1 MIYGERSQ
9 GGGRRVKF
17 SAYIT
22 AVFIGLI
29 LFSPSELR
37 AVYSTGQT
45 EKLTDP
51 DEIRARFEQGEE
63 KVRVIVN
70 LAEPTQLRTGT
81 VWDARNSLKILQA
94 EVKKRQEK
102 VLQKLDKT
110 AYKLRHRFENQ
121 AGFSAEVAPGILQ
134 KLLNDPDVES
144 VEPVYILKPHLAQG
158 IDLMNAL
165 STRLLYNG
173 QDVSIAICDTGIDYT
188 HPMLGGGG
196 FPNSK
201 VLDGNDFG
209 DNDPDPMPVGE
220 AHGTSCAG
228 IAAGDLSGVGDY
240 IGGVAH
246 NAKLY
251 ALKITPGGTGS
262 ASSDDMVAA
271 WNWCISHKNDD
282 PNNPIL
288 VISTSF
294 GGDRFLGTCDSAV
307 PSMTTAANNAVS
319 AGITV
324 LVSAGNEGYCD
335 ALAWPACIS
344 SVISVGAVYDAD
356 IGRYPELG
364 YVGCILSESC
374 AGYTVSCPCPEK
386 CYVDETTAADQVTTY
401 SNTSI
406 LLDLFA
412 PSNNAYTTDIVGSE
426 GYTSG
431 DYYSAFGGTSAA
443 CPYAA
448 GAVACLQSAA
458 KAILGSYLT
467 PQQVRDTLVLTGN
480 NVTDPKASIT
490 KPRINLGWAIASL
503 TGVPPIAFDDTIT
516 IATGTEQIIIL
527 QAGDP
532 DGGKPDPPAA
542 LTYIIESL
550 PEYGTL
556 KDPCEVIITDSNLPY
571 SLPDYGNEVTY
582 TPDYNCFTGIDS
594 FTFDVNDGGQD
605 PNGGVSNTATITLNV
620 EEQPVIIFSTDFEGG
635 LPSGWTIVD
644 GGGTSDT
651 WMSENPQGWS
661 NPNWTGTFIIADSDL
676 TGKKYMDE
684 ELITGSIDCTE
695 LSDVTLKFKHHFYWY
710 ILGRD
715 EKGDVDVRV
724 DGGSWQNAAH
734 YEDADA
740 SGQVI
745 LDLSQYGA
753 DGDPNVQVRWHYYN
767 ARDDW
772 YWGIDDV
779 EITGVSGL
787 EYPAGD
793 FEPDCDVDLF
803 DYSAFASAW
812 QSNPNDINWN
822 EIYDLLIFSSN
833 WLYGKMR

>member
-240 IGGVAH
+240 IGGV
-246 NAKLY
+246 
-251 ALKITPGGTGS
+251 
-262 ASSDDMVAA
+262 V
-271 WNWCISHKNDD
+271 
-282 PNNPIL
+282 L

-364 YVGCILSESC
+364 HRALS
-374 AGYTVSCPCPEK
+374 
-386 CYVDETTAADQVTTY
+386 
-401 SNTSI
+401 
-406 LLDLFA
+406 
-412 PSNNAYTTDIVGSE
+412 
-426 GYTSG
+426 
-431 DYYSAFGGTSAA
+431 
-443 CPYAA
+443 
-448 GAVACLQSAA
+448 
-458 KAILGSYLT
+458 
-467 PQQVRDTLVLTGN
+467 
-480 NVTDPKASIT
+480 
-490 KPRINLGWAIASL
+490 
-503 TGVPPIAFDDTIT
+503 
-516 IATGTEQIIIL
+516 
-527 QAGDP
+527 
-532 DGGKPDPPAA
+532 
-542 LTYIIESL
+542 
-550 PEYGTL
+550 
-556 KDPCEVIITDSNLPY
+556 
-571 SLPDYGNEVTY
+571 
-582 TPDYNCFTGIDS
+582 
-594 FTFDVNDGGQD
+594 
-605 PNGGVSNTATITLNV
+605 
-620 EEQPVIIFSTDFEGG
+620 
-635 LPSGWTIVD
+635 
-644 GGGTSDT
+644 
-651 WMSENPQGWS
+651 
-661 NPNWTGTFIIADSDL
+661 
-676 TGKKYMDE
+676 
-684 ELITGSIDCTE
+684 
-695 LSDVTLKFKHHFYWY
+695 
-710 ILGRD
+710 
-715 EKGDVDVRV
+715 
-724 DGGSWQNAAH
+724 
-734 YEDADA
+734 
-740 SGQVI
+740 
-745 LDLSQYGA
+745 
-753 DGDPNVQVRWHYYN
+753 
-767 ARDDW
+767 
-772 YWGIDDV
+772 
-779 EITGVSGL
+779 
-787 EYPAGD
+787 
-793 FEPDCDVDLF
+793 
-803 DYSAFASAW
+803 
-812 QSNPNDINWN
+812 
-822 EIYDLLIFSSN
+822 
-833 WLYGKMR
+833 